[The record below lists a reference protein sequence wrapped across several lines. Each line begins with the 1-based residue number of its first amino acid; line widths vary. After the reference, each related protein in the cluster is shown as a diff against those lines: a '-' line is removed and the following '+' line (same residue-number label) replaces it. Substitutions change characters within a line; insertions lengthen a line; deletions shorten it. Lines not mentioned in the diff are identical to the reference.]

1 MFAEGDTLMLDLYI
15 LETCPYCRKVMDFFE
30 ENDIAYN
37 KKNISDKENR
47 EELLKLGGY
56 EQVPYLFDT
65 EKNNGM
71 YESEDIIKY
80 VKDRG

>member
-1 MFAEGDTLMLDLYI
+1 MLDLYI

-65 EKNNGM
+65 EKNSGM